1 MTFELTLKLQGG
13 SGEPG
18 NEANSISCVYLSQSF
33 LLFHVQH
40 QLPVLLHT
48 PHAQLRTH
56 HLHTVSTCANTVIAA
71 LTSHCNLIRILL
83 GSYQY
88 DPAYM

>member
-18 NEANSISCVYLSQSF
+18 NEANSISCVYLSQSKF
-33 LLFHVQH
+33 SLVLFHVQH
-40 QLPVLLHT
+40 QLPVLHT

-56 HLHTVSTCANTVIAA
+56 HPHTVSTCAMLNVYT
-71 LTSHCNLIRILL
+71 
-83 GSYQY
+83 
-88 DPAYM
+88 